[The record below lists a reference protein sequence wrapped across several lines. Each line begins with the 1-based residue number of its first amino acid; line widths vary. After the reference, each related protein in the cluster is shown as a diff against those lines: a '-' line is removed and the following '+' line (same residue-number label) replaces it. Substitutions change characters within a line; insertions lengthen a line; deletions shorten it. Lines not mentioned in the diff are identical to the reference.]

1 MKSFDIED
9 IKNYMNQ
16 LLVNERFDSFYLYE
30 ARVKGALDYFI
41 GGKLNKDYYEEGELK
56 ELGETEYIAWGKV
69 KHVVYE
75 LMKGKKLPINF
86 KIILMFNR
94 DNIKRLI
101 EMNNL
106 PIKPEDVGA
115 LFYNIHFEAG
125 QLNVTTGTSLKVF
138 TMDKRLEQLWDE
150 NVGKYYI

>member
-9 IKNYMNQ
+9 IKNYMNE
-16 LLVNERFDSFYLYE
+16 LLVNEKFDSFYLYE

-41 GGKLNKDYYEEGELK
+41 GGKLNMDYYDEEERK
-56 ELGETEYIAWGKV
+56 ELEDSEYVSWGKV
-69 KHVVYE
+69 KRIIYD

-106 PIKPEDVGA
+106 PVRPDDVGA
-115 LFYNIHFEAG
+115 LFYNIHFESGA
-125 QLNVTTGTSLKVF
+125 LNVTTGTSLKVF
-138 TMDKRLEQLWDE
+138 TLDKRLEQLWDDT
-150 NVGKYYI
+150 VGKYYI